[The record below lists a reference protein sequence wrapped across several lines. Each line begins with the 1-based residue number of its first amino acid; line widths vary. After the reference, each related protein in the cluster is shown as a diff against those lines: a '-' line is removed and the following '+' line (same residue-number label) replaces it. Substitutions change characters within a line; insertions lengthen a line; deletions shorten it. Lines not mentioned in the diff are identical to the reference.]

1 MKSVV
6 DSISDKQRPIRSY
19 VVRGG
24 RLTQA
29 QQDAIEN
36 LWPEYGLDQEDG
48 LIDRQRVFGRHA
60 QLVFEIGFGM
70 GDSLVEMASQHPER
84 DYIGVDVHP
93 PGIGTILRDIKERG
107 IQNLRVMQG
116 DATLILDNCFDDNS
130 LDRIQIYFPDP
141 WHKKRHHK
149 RRLIQPAF
157 VEALAVK
164 LAAGGVLH
172 LATDWENYAQQMM
185 EVMSAS
191 PTYSNVAGVGNFA
204 GQEERA
210 ETKFE
215 RRGRRLG
222 HGVWDLLFVKNS
234 DEKAVD

>member
-1 MKSVV
+1 MLQSKVKNVV
-6 DSISDKQRPIRSY
+6 DSVSDKHRPVRSY

-24 RLTQA
+24 RLTHS
-29 QQDAIEN
+29 QQEACEN
-36 LWPEYGLDQEDG
+36 LWPDYGIDQEQG
-48 LIDRQRVFGRHA
+48 LIDRQAVFGREA
-60 QLVFEIGFGM
+60 ELVFEIGFGM
-70 GDSLVEMASQHPER
+70 GDSLAEMASQHPER

-93 PGIGTILRDIKERG
+93 PGIGTILRDIKGREL
-107 IQNLRVMQG
+107 QNLRVMQG
-116 DATLILDNCFDDNS
+116 DATIILEKCFADNS

-141 WHKKRHHK
+141 WHKKRHNK

-157 VEALAVK
+157 VEALAGK
-164 LAAGGVLH
+164 LAKGGVLH

-191 PTYSNVAGVGNFA
+191 PSYSNVSGEGNFS
-204 GQEERA
+204 GPEERV

-222 HGVWDLLFVKNS
+222 HGVWDLLFIK
-234 DEKAVD
+234 K